1 MAVKRFGPTRGAGV
15 VVQEVEGEKTIEAGA
30 LGMTAFA
37 GILEKGPVGELIT
50 CFNKTSFFKQC
61 GSRIADSLL
70 PDACEQFFQNA
81 NGAGALHLVRVT
93 DGNEVK
99 AERTLYARYGSKL
112 TPMGTIKAHNGGRW
126 GGKLARYTNDMPT
139 DVATDLDETTLNTG
153 ITSWPN
159 GMWKG
164 GWLTLAGVSNTR
176 YPIIDSEADGT
187 ITVAAD
193 QTMLT
198 DMGVSTETR
207 YYLELE
213 TEDKAVSIE
222 IVDGEDDPDT
232 EFGIVVYVDGE
243 EVYKWANLSTDP
255 TSGKYWVDVINE
267 TGDNYYVEAV
277 DLWTGA
283 HTAAVRPANHY
294 GLIDTVT
301 DTVLTAEIYDLTN
314 NSAAGTGGTF
324 ALGTTTDDMVAQKI
338 TLTVATLGVDV
349 PATFDVVSDKFGS
362 LGTLTPGTLFDPP
375 NAAGGAVLNKWAPP
389 LNITDDYVATWLVG
403 ETIVINYK
411 PFVPDALIGGYV
423 YPDKVNAPLVRF
435 RIVDNDHDSITAA
448 DGSTMTDD
456 GAAADQFMVVA
467 ALELEGG
474 IDGNADIIDADY
486 SQQAFDTDSSPFN
499 QLFGQNYGLV
509 KLATPNVTATAVV
522 KAGIAYA
529 AAKNYQFRV
538 GIPSNV
544 LTEIGAIDHI
554 NTTIGRS
561 DYAVASF
568 PGWGYYADPDSTE
581 NKLKLVPLE
590 GQIMGREARIAV
602 DYDGYHKAAAGVDAT
617 LPHTLKLTTGDT
629 ALNEEV
635 LNPAGISVIKKVKGN
650 FVIWGDRTL
659 YTDPAWKWKHQREQ
673 MSHYENVLRENF
685 DWIVFAINDPET
697 EKLALAALRA
707 YFLPEWTKRALRG
720 DTFEEAATIKIDAE
734 NNTDLTRAAGEMFAD
749 IRLKLADTVE
759 RFIMRV
765 GKMGIFDSVG

>member
-15 VVQEVEGEKTIEAGA
+15 VVQEVEGEKTIEPGA

-93 DGNEVK
+93 DGNEAK
-99 AERTLYARYGSKL
+99 AQMTLFARYGSLL
-112 TPMGTIKAHNGGRW
+112 TPMGTVKAHNGGRW
-126 GGKLARYTNDMPT
+126 GGKLRRYTNDMPT

-153 ITSWPN
+153 VTTWPN
-159 GMWKG
+159 GLWKG
-164 GWLTLAGVSNTR
+164 GWLTLKGVANTR

-222 IVDGEDDPDT
+222 IVDGEDDPAT

-267 TGDNYYVEAV
+267 TGDNYYIEAV

-294 GLIDTVT
+294 GLIDTIT
-301 DTVLTAEIYDLTN
+301 DTVLTAEIYDFNHTVGD
-314 NSAAGTGGTF
+314 ADATITM
-324 ALGTTTDDMVAQKI
+324 GTTTDEMIAQKI
-338 TLTVATLGVDV
+338 TIVMTDATTGTVT
-349 PATFDVVSDKFGS
+349 SDKFGD
-362 LGTLTPGTLFDPP
+362 LGDITEGAAYTP
-375 NAAGGAVLNKWAPP
+375 NNKWAPP
-389 LNITDDYVATWLVG
+389 FQIDNGVTVLEAGDTM
-403 ETIVINYK
+403 VINYK

-423 YPDKVNAPLVRF
+423 YPDKANAPLVRF

-456 GAAADQFMVVA
+456 GAAADEFMVVA
-467 ALELEGG
+467 PMELEGG
-474 IDGNADIIDADY
+474 IDGNADLVDADY
-486 SQQAFDTDSSPFN
+486 TQQAFDTDSSPFN
-499 QLFGQNYGLV
+499 RLFGQNYGLV

-538 GIPSNV
+538 GIPSNI
-544 LTEIGAIDHI
+544 LTEIGAIDQI

-568 PGWGYYADPDSTE
+568 PSWGYYADPDSTE

-602 DYDGYHKAAAGVDAT
+602 DYDGYHKAAAGVDAI
-617 LPHTLKLTTGDT
+617 LPHTLKVTTGDV

-659 YTDPAWKWKHQREQ
+659 YTDPAWKWKHQREY
-673 MSHYENVLRENF
+673 MSHTENVLRENF

-697 EKLALAALRA
+697 EKLALAALRS
-707 YFLPEWTKRALRG
+707 YFYPEWTKRALRG
-720 DTFEEAATIKIDAE
+720 DTFDEAATIKIDAE
-734 NNTDLTRAAGEMFAD
+734 NNTDLTRAAGDMFAD
-749 IRLKLADTVE
+749 IRLRIADTVE
-759 RFIMRV
+759 RFIMRI